1 MKTFYVLF
9 IASVMAACSP
19 PSTRPEMTTVG
30 QGMQD
35 NLGQKPVKTASV
47 PPLPEHRA
55 PGSLWTSNNSKFFKD
70 SRASKVGDIVTVV
83 VDEKAEAEVDAATT
97 TNRLSNKSSGITNLL
112 NLEGLLTSRGIPP
125 GPASLLDTNS
135 NRQFDGEGTTDRED
149 TLEARIAAV
158 VTQVLPN
165 GYLVIQGSREIMIN
179 YEKQNMRISGVIRQ
193 DDINPDNTIPSEKVA
208 EARIVYAG
216 NGVVDESQ
224 SPQYGERFL
233 DKWLP
238 F

>member
-1 MKTFYVLF
+1 MKKAYILMVG
-9 IASVMAACSP
+9 AVVSACNP
-19 PSTRPEMTTVG
+19 PSARPDISTVG
-30 QGMQD
+30 DGMEHS
-35 NLGQKPVKTASV
+35 LGNKPIRTSGVA
-47 PPLPEHRA
+47 PLPASRA
-55 PGSLWTSNNSKFFKD
+55 PGSLWSSNNSKFFKD

-83 VDEKAEAEVDAATT
+83 IDEQAQAEVDAATT
-97 TNRLSNKSSGITNLL
+97 TNRLSAKNSGITNLL

-125 GPASLLDTNS
+125 GTRSLLDTNA

-149 TLEARIAAV
+149 KLTARVAAV

-165 GYLVIQGSREIMIN
+165 GYLVIQGTREIMIN
-179 YEKQNMRISGVIRQ
+179 YEKQNMRISGVIRK
-193 DDINPDNTIPSEKVA
+193 DDINPDNTIASEKVA

-216 NGVVDESQ
+216 NGLVDESQ
-224 SPQYGERFL
+224 TPQYGERFL